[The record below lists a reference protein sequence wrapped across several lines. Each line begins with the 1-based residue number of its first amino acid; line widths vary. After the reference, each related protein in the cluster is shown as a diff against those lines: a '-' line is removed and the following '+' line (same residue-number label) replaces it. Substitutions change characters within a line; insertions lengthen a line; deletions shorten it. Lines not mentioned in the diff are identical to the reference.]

1 MALRQCDKCSEMV
14 DEAKA
19 FCPGCGNSFVIET
32 KREITSNFDSFE
44 GTIKLGDTMF
54 NQMLSDMGLNISKAP
69 DTPEKPPEV
78 ISLEPAA
85 AKPPEPA
92 PPAAKAASNTKW
104 FILGGVVLALA
115 ILVVVAAGIAA
126 YMFWPR

>member
-1 MALRQCDKCSEMV
+1 MV

-19 FCPGCGNSFVIET
+19 FCPGCGNSFVIES

-54 NQMLSDMGLNISKAP
+54 NQMLSDMGLNISKSP
-69 DTPEKPPEV
+69 DGGEKPPEV

-92 PPAAKAASNTKW
+92 TQSAAEPASNTKW
-104 FILGGVVLALA
+104 YILGGVVLALV
-115 ILVVVAAGIAA
+115 IVVLVAAVIAI